1 MEKQTG
7 IIIIAGACMIV
18 LFMILVKHKL
28 EFLLNF
34 CLRAVMGGIVICG
47 VNYFLRSQG
56 ISCEV
61 EIGPCSLLTSGT
73 LGISGVSL
81 LYAVSA
87 FPLL

>member
-7 IIIIAGACMIV
+7 MLAIAGVCVLV
-18 LFMILVKHKL
+18 LFVVLVKRKI

-56 ISCEV
+56 IPCEV
-61 EIGPCSLLTSGT
+61 EIGPYSLLTSGT